1 MATGWSVHYI
11 THELSLGT
19 LILLGKGQSKGKGKP
34 KGIWADQN
42 LNADK
47 LKEMG
52 FDLMG

>member
-1 MATGWSVHYI
+1 MHYI

-19 LILLGKGQSKGKGKP
+19 LILLGKGQSKKDEKP
-34 KGIWADQN
+34 SGILANPN

-52 FDLMG
+52 FGLMG